1 MREDWELFEDIVKA
15 LEDAICYLDTVKD
28 DLGAIYLFEVDVLD
42 IPLKPF
48 TSSC

>member
-1 MREDWELFEDIVKA
+1 MSDDWELFEDIAKA

-42 IPLKPF
+42 IHFQPF